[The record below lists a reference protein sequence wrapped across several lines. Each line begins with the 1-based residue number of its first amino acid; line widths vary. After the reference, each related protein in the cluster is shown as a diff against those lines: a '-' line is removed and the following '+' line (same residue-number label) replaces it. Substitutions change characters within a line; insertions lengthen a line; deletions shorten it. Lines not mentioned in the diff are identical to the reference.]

1 MIGIDLVEI
10 ERVNEIYYRHKEHF
24 ANRILTEEELKQF
37 TSNLEKGRFLA
48 KRWAV
53 KEAYFKAKGTGILNQ
68 KDFKSVWITYDSNG
82 KPMLNTLDGTA
93 GHVSI
98 TDTEHYAQAIV
109 MLTSS

>member
-10 ERVNEIYYRHKEHF
+10 ERVRELYIRHKQRF
-24 ANRILTEEELKQF
+24 IDKILAEEELDQF
-37 TSNLEKGRFLA
+37 NSKENKENFLA

-53 KEAYFKAKGTGILNQ
+53 KEAYFKAKGTGILTSS
-68 KDFKSVWITYDSNG
+68 DFKSVWVTYDQYG
-82 KPMLNTLDGTA
+82 KPLLNTRDGTK

-98 TDTEHYAQAIV
+98 TDTDHYAQAIV